1 MAKYTGTFGPVTLST
16 AFANATNLTNS
27 AYPFFLQGGTAT
39 QQCKISE
46 IYMGGEATS
55 ASNVA
60 IMVLGR
66 DSTIAASSITGVTAV
81 LTDGTA
87 TASATAA
94 AIGNSAT
101 TAPQR
106 SANHLLHLSFNTYGG
121 IVRWVASPD
130 QTLSV
135 YGTGTTNG
143 EVSLS
148 PFTGTQTGSALS
160 GHVLYEVV

>member
-1 MAKYTGTFGPVTLST
+1 MAKYSGTFGPITLST
-16 AFANATNLTNS
+16 AYANTTNLTNS
-27 AYPFFLQGGTAT
+27 TYPFFLQGLSTG
-39 QQCKISE
+39 QVKISE
-46 IYMGGEATS
+46 IYMGGEAQTS
-55 ASNVA
+55 SNVA

-66 DSTIAASSITGVTAV
+66 DSTVAATAITGVTAV

-87 TASATAA
+87 TAPGTLPG
-94 AIGNSAT
+94 IGNSAT

-130 QTLSV
+130 QTISV
-135 YGTGTTNG
+135 YGTGTTTG

>member
-1 MAKYTGTFGPVTLST
+1 MAKYSGTFGPVTLST
-16 AFANATNLTNS
+16 AYANTVNLTNS
-27 AYPFFLQGGTAT
+27 TYPFFLQGLSAG
-39 QQCKISE
+39 QVKISE
-46 IYMGGEATS
+46 VYMGGEAQS

-66 DSTIAASSITGVTAV
+66 DSTVAASSISGITAV

-87 TASATAA
+87 TAPGTTP

>member
-1 MAKYTGTFGPVTLST
+1 MAKYSAAFGPITLST
-16 AFANATNLTNS
+16 AYANTTNLTNS
-27 AYPFFLQGGTAT
+27 TYPFFIQGSASG
-39 QQCKISE
+39 QVKIYE
-46 IYMGGEATS
+46 IYMGGEAKT

-66 DSTIAASSITGVTAV
+66 DSTVAATAITGLTPV
-81 LTDGTA
+81 LTDGTGV
-87 TASATAA
+87 AA
-94 AIGNSAT
+94 GTLPSVGNSAT

-130 QTLSV
+130 QTISV

-148 PFTGTQTGSALS
+148 PFTGTDAGSALS
-160 GHVLYEVV
+160 GHVIYEVV